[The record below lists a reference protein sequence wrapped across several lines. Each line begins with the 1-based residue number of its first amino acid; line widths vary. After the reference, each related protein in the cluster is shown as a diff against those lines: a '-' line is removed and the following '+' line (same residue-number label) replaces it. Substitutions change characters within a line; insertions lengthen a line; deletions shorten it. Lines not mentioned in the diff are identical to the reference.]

1 MRGGSI
7 CFYTENKSYSWVQFL
22 LSVVSGKAEAG
33 LLTGYVLEGSNF
45 PPSSAASQCPDLSFD
60 SAAGLQANLRHA
72 GAWLTASKANLSQ
85 KQRDQANS
93 WTYICVWT
101 DFVLSSYKADSFTV
115 SRLVKSLE
123 VLWTLVLVLKR
134 IRGRKKIQPN
144 KTNQNPIR
152 KLPHLQPGTWITMWK
167 FITFVDSMVT
177 RLPYILSD
185 LGLLSFW
192 RTSKFLNR
200 SNFQQMLILQLLR
213 DKHCSLCTLI
223 TSHLWKY
230 NLCTDFQ

>member
-1 MRGGSI
+1 MQSGSI
-7 CFYTENKSYSWVQFL
+7 CLYTENKSYSWVQFL
-22 LSVVSGKAEAG
+22 LSVVSVKAEAG

-72 GAWLTASKANLSQ
+72 GAWFTASKANLSQ

-134 IRGRKKIQPN
+134 IRGRKK
-144 KTNQNPIR
+144 KTNKQTKT
-152 KLPHLQPGTWITMWK
+152 KLYKETPSVATWNLDNNVEVCYLCWLNGHKTAIHTVWSGTA
-167 FITFVDSMVT
+167 
-177 RLPYILSD
+177 
-185 LGLLSFW
+185 
-192 RTSKFLNR
+192 
-200 SNFQQMLILQLLR
+200 LILENF
-213 DKHCSLCTLI
+213 KVS
-223 TSHLWKY
+223 
-230 NLCTDFQ
+230 